1 MAERKVTAK
10 SIFLFIDPTGGT
22 DYKTLI
28 CLTSNSQ
35 KRVTSIIDAAS
46 FCGPDSQ
53 PGQQTVTVD
62 FAGQRMLAPDEG
74 HMADYELDDLWQT
87 SQTIGWKLSPAIPV
101 LGDVIYAGTG
111 FISGKNDTN
120 DMSNT
125 TFDGTLAVSGFPTKT
140 IYAGS

>member
-10 SIFLFIDPTGGT
+10 SIFLFIDLAGGV

-35 KRVTSIIDAAS
+35 KRATSIIDAAS

-53 PGQQTVTVD
+53 PGQQTITVD
-62 FAGQRMLAPDEG
+62 FAGQRMLDPTVDHIIDADLDE
-74 HMADYELDDLWQT
+74 AWQDGR
-87 SQTIGWKLSPAIPV
+87 TIGWKLAPAVPV
-101 LGDVIYAGTG
+101 DGDIIYEGKG
-111 FISGKNDTN
+111 FISSKNDTN

-125 TFDGTLAVSGFPTKT
+125 TFDGTIAVSGFPTKT
-140 IYAGS
+140 VYAGS